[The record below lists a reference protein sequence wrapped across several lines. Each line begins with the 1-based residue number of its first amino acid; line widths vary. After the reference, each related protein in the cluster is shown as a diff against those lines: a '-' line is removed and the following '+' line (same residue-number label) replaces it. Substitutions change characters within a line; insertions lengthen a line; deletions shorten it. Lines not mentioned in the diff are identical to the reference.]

1 MAKAVPQTLLMWI
14 QSNENNEDI
23 VVLTETVSSEPKVG
37 ESLWSIGLDRF
48 GRVETVLPNMT
59 YVRVG

>member
-1 MAKAVPQTLLMWI
+1 MAKAIPQTLLMWI

-48 GRVETVLPNMT
+48 GTVETVLPNMT